1 MGSCS
6 TATDDSGSV
15 SDVTSRNNVE
25 PQLQTDQKLLQQDL
39 RRLPGAKSVRQ
50 VLFKI
55 KFVIILVR
63 GTII

>member
-39 RRLPGAKSVRQ
+39 RRLPGAKPVRQ
-50 VLFKI
+50 VLFEI

-63 GTII
+63 GTVI